1 MNDKEKNLRSIID
14 CGVIA
19 IVRVGSAQEAIEVCG
34 AIAKGGVKPIE
45 VTMTVPG
52 AIDVIK
58 EFKGAVKDEVL
69 VGAGTVLDPETARA
83 VILAGAE
90 FIVSPTLNLGVIE
103 VCRRYSKV
111 VIPGTFTPTEML
123 TAWEAGGDIIK
134 VFPATVGG
142 PQYLRDIKGPL
153 PQIRL
158 CPTGG
163 VNLENTPDFIKAGA
177 VAVAAGTSLVDKR
190 AVSEKNYGIITE
202 NARKFVEAVKL
213 ARATKLE
220 KGEPRHG

>member
-1 MNDKEKNLRSIID
+1 MNDKEKTLQDIID

-19 IVRVGSAQEAIEVCG
+19 IVRVGSAQEAVEVCE
-34 AIAKGGVKPIE
+34 AIAKGGVKSIE

-58 EFKGAVKDEVL
+58 EFKSAVKEEVL
-69 VGAGTVLDPETARA
+69 VGAGTVLDPQAA
-83 VILAGAE
+83 GAAILAGAE
-90 FIVSPTLNLGVIE
+90 FIVSPILNLGVIE

-111 VIPGTFTPTEML
+111 VIPGTLTPTEIL

-177 VAVAAGTSLVDKR
+177 VAVAAGTSLVDKK
-190 AVSEKNYGIITE
+190 AVSEKKYGIITE
-202 NARKFVEAVKL
+202 NAKKFVEAVKL

>member
-1 MNDKEKNLRSIID
+1 MDDKERNLQQIID
-14 CGVIA
+14 CGVVA
-19 IVRVGSAQEAIEVCG
+19 IVRVESAQEAVAVCT

-52 AIDVIK
+52 AVDAIK
-58 EFKGAVKDEVL
+58 EFKSIIQDKVL

-90 FIVSPTLNLGVIE
+90 FVVSPTLNLGVIE
-103 VCRRYSKV
+103 VCRRYSKI
-111 VIPGTFTPTEML
+111 VIPGTFTPTEIL
-123 TAWEAGGDIIK
+123 TAWEAGADIVK

-158 CPTGG
+158 MPTGG
-163 VNLENTPDFIKAGA
+163 VNLENTPDFIRAGA
-177 VAVAAGTSLVDKR
+177 VAVAAGTSLVDKK
-190 AVSEKNYGIITE
+190 AVKEKNYDLITE
-202 NARKFVEAVKL
+202 TARKFVEAVKR
-213 ARATKLE
+213 ARQ
-220 KGEPRHG
+220 G